1 MLSVV
6 DQPEQLEFGYP
17 PNCDEWS
24 EGSMTIEEQGL
35 LQELDD
41 ALKRL
46 PEEVSKEDVLC
57 FLEATNYHELNKLD
71 VRVLPSF

>member
-1 MLSVV
+1 
-6 DQPEQLEFGYP
+6 
-17 PNCDEWS
+17 
-24 EGSMTIEEQGL
+24 MTIEEQGL